1 MVLPTGGNFDYVA
14 VVPDGADDGN
24 FECETRSLEPARFM
38 EHKRFGRQRLV
49 GMAPTLTVAEA
60 GLPSES
66 GPGRPWVMR
75 SRLTL
80 TATSPER
87 ATVAKAAFHVD
98 RALARRML
106 PGDVVHLGRT
116 DCAGLALSILRKG
129 ELVAAVGAVTIVPLG
144 QTVRAKL
151 PNDLIDEALAV
162 FHRRDP
168 EFEFGEMPVEV
179 IVDDASRILRTH
191 DVGSVGP
198 YEIRVRHGFIPSIP
212 GRDECAAIWHKDL
225 CSSVAAEASAEMLDI
240 YESLMMMMSSQ

>member
-1 MVLPTGGNFDYVA
+1 MVMPVGGTFDYVA

-24 FECETRSLEPARFM
+24 FECGTQSLEPARFKG
-38 EHKRFGRQRLV
+38 HKLFGQRLV
-49 GMAPTLTVAEA
+49 GLAPTLTVAEA

-87 ATVAKAAFHVD
+87 ATVAKASFHVD

-106 PGDVVHLGRT
+106 PRDVVHLGRT

-144 QTVRAKL
+144 QTVRARL
-151 PNDLIDEALAV
+151 PNDLIDDALAV
-162 FHRRDP
+162 FRRRDP
-168 EFEFGEMPVEV
+168 EFEFGELPVEV
-179 IVDDASRILRTH
+179 IIDGASRILRT
-191 DVGSVGP
+191 DDGGSVGR
-198 YEIRVRHGFIPSIP
+198 YEIFVRHGFIPSIP
-212 GRDECAAIWHKDL
+212 GRDECGAIWHKDL
-225 CSSVAAEASAEMLDI
+225 CPSVAARASVEMLDI
-240 YESLMMMMSSQ
+240 DEPLAMAMSSW